1 METFIIMPLLPSNW
15 QQVKSIYESG
25 IATGMATFET
35 KAPEWEQWNNSHLP
49 FARLVAVENNKVI
62 GWAALSPVS
71 NRCVYGGVAEVS
83 VYIAPEQRGKGVG
96 KKLLQQLITESE
108 ANGIWTLQAG
118 IFAENTASAKLHE
131 YVGFRLVGYRE
142 KIGQLGSEWKNTILM
157 ERRSTKVGI

>member
-1 METFIIMPLLPSNW
+1 METFIIMPLLPNNW

-25 IATGMATFET
+25 IAKGMATFET

-118 IFAENTASAKLHE
+118 IFAENTPSAKLHE
-131 YVGFRLVGYRE
+131 SVGFRLVGYRE

>member
-1 METFIIMPLLPSNW
+1 METFIIMPLLPNNW

-49 FARLVAVENNKVI
+49 FARLVAIENNKVI

-83 VYIAPEQRGKGVG
+83 VYIAPDQRGKGVG

-131 YVGFRLVGYRE
+131 SVGFRLVGYRE
-142 KIGQLGSEWKNTILM
+142 KIGQLGTEWKNTILM

>member
-1 METFIIMPLLPSNW
+1 METFIIMPLLPNNW

-25 IATGMATFET
+25 IAKGMATFET
-35 KAPEWEQWNNSHLP
+35 KAPEWEQWNNSHLT
-49 FARLVAVENNKVI
+49 FARLVAMENNKVI

-131 YVGFRLVGYRE
+131 SVGFRLVGYRE
-142 KIGQLGSEWKNTILM
+142 KIGQLGTEWKNNILM

>member
-131 YVGFRLVGYRE
+131 SVGFRLVGYRE

>member
-1 METFIIMPLLPSNW
+1 METFIIMPLLPNNW

-49 FARLVAVENNKVI
+49 FARLVAIENNKVI

-131 YVGFRLVGYRE
+131 SVGFRLVGYRE
-142 KIGQLGSEWKNTILM
+142 KIGQLGTEWKNTILM

>member
-49 FARLVAVENNKVI
+49 FARLVAMENNKVI

-131 YVGFRLVGYRE
+131 SVGFRLVGYRE